1 MQIIT
6 VEATLETFEFLEL
19 SLEKQLIWDSPFWFQ
34 SLCVVAFITSINNC
48 SFFFCFEGV
57 SQVCGFILAVS
68 I

>member
-48 SFFFCFEGV
+48 SFFFVLKWFHKYV
-57 SQVCGFILAVS
+57 AFF
-68 I
+68 

>member
-48 SFFFCFEGV
+48 SFFFV
-57 SQVCGFILAVS
+57 VLKGFHKYVALF
-68 I
+68 

>member
-34 SLCVVAFITSINNC
+34 SLFVVAFITSINNC
-48 SFFFCFEGV
+48 SFFFV
-57 SQVCGFILAVS
+57 LKGFHKYVALF
-68 I
+68 

>member
-48 SFFFCFEGV
+48 SFFCFV
-57 SQVCGFILAVS
+57 LKGFHKYVALF
-68 I
+68 